1 MEVILEKLEK
11 YKANINIVAKINLEY
26 TEKLGKEHH
35 MAILSNTLV
44 NAMNQFEKFI
54 NIMKDKEAYID
65 EILLFSSMTIDVFK
79 ITPSELIETKNIF
92 KKKKIMKKNYEEN
105 KDNINLVLDQMDKI
119 SKMIDEN
126 VGKIL

>member
-54 NIMKDKEAYID
+54 NIMEDKEAYID